1 VNRTSIKIIKRK
13 DAEAMANDKTQDL
26 PKLKVAAA
34 MSGKRIER
42 RLHRKMA
49 DTVSNWIA
57 ERKENNRTKEISAI
71 RKLFGDES
79 LLSRTA

>member
-1 VNRTSIKIIKRK
+1 MNRTSIKIIKRK